1 MLKSL
6 LKHNLSIIYLF
17 LCVIQAADIV
27 AQTIPATPVQ
37 KNIQSP
43 EVDKFGAVTF
53 RFLAPNA
60 KKVMLIM
67 DDAKPRKMS
76 IDTAGVWSY
85 LETFAPDV
93 YRYSFVVDGNN
104 MPDPNNPY
112 IKPLFKRALGQS
124 LVHVPGP
131 STLSWEVNDVPHGV
145 LSQHFFRSAII
156 GDQRDM
162 RVYTPP
168 GYDPKRPEPYP
179 VLYLFHG
186 ITDETSAWVTAGRE
200 NIIMDNLIAQ
210 GKAKPMII
218 VNTLGYGAP
227 EMFDPGSGVRNKQS
241 YEKNERLFVAATLK
255 EVIPMVEGFYNV
267 GKTKKYRAV
276 AGLSMGGGQSL
287 DIGLNHPDVF
297 DYVGGFSP
305 AVILLDPDYTKAFP
319 KLDESINQ
327 KLRLIWIAI
336 GRDDYLTPSVRKYI
350 EWLKTKNISFE
361 YKESDGV
368 HSYQVWRRYLSE
380 FTPLLFK

>member
-1 MLKSL
+1 MRKNL
-6 LKHNLSIIYLF
+6 LKYTFTVIYLF
-17 LCVIQAADIV
+17 LSTQQAEV
-27 AQTIPATPVQ
+27 FAQTLPSAPVQ

-60 KKVMLIM
+60 KKVTLIM
-67 DDAKPRKMS
+67 DDAKPRAMS
-76 IDTAGVWSY
+76 IDTGGVWSY
-85 LETFAPDV
+85 RETFNPDV
-93 YRYSFVVDGNN
+93 YRYSFAVDGNN

-168 GYDPKRPEPYP
+168 GYDPNRPEPYP

-227 EMFDPGSGVRNKQS
+227 EMFDPGSGVRSKEA
-241 YEKNERLFVAATLK
+241 YEKNERLFIAATLK
-255 EVIPMVEGFYNV
+255 EVIPMVEGFYNA

-327 KLRLIWIAI
+327 KLKLIWIAI
-336 GRDDYLTPSVRKYI
+336 GKDDYLTPSVRKYI

-361 YKESDGV
+361 YKESEGV
-368 HSYQVWRRYLSE
+368 HSYQVWRRYLTE
-380 FTPLLFK
+380 FAPLLFK